1 MRRTAIM
8 FENLGVLLPV
18 WLLVTPLVGALVDY
32 AGTPNPTGRHM
43 TGRA

>member
-1 MRRTAIM
+1 M

-18 WLLVTPLVGALVDY
+18 WLLVTPLVGALIDY
-32 AGTPNPTGRHM
+32 SMTPKPAGRHT